1 MRKKSTLKLKA
12 TAVLNSRP
20 QRRLGPIRSP
30 RIVQRSCRL
39 SSHLR
44 RVRSVAAT
52 SEQRL
57 VSSSLVPHRTSR
69 KSARRSKIESIGFSF
84 ESFSGYTRKHEQ
96 AQLAAKAGEGSTE
109 EVGTGVAN
117 KRNKVPSIGQSTTG
131 WRPPV
136 RCGAN
141 NCSCSPNDANSSHRE
156 ALRSL
161 SRKRSSRPSWHM
173 RAILAKQLR
182 SARHRGLIGCT
193 NLN

>member
-1 MRKKSTLKLKA
+1 LTCNPGYLQSVTALLPQSQFSALCPAAPSRRNLDGSDAVVGYGPHLLMRKKSTLKLKA

-96 AQLAAKAGEGSTE
+96 AQLAATAGEGSTE

-117 KRNKVPSIGQSTTG
+117 RRNKVPSIGQSTTASG
-131 WRPPV
+131 PM
-136 RCGAN
+136 RC
-141 NCSCSPNDANSSHRE
+141 
-156 ALRSL
+156 
-161 SRKRSSRPSWHM
+161 
-173 RAILAKQLR
+173 Q
-182 SARHRGLIGCT
+182 
-193 NLN
+193 